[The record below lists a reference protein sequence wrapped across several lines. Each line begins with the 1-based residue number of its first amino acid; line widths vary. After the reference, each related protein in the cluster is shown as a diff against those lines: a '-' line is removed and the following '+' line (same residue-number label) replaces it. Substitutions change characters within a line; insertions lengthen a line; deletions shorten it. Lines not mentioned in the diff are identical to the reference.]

1 MSGLQRLIESLLTKK
16 DETTMEKK
24 MTFDDLKKESYL
36 LVFMLNHEASDLDP
50 FMIQVSGLNFIQY
63 GGTKNTSSLRTM
75 LQTLKRK
82 NFVINVFPGAW
93 MLTKQGKKEAEY
105 WQKKCGQEPVK
116 HVSLVEK
123 DAVEASLEDQL
134 EKARVELQMA
144 KHTNEYLDEQVQ
156 ILREENS
163 KLKEKIALVQK
174 VIS

>member
-1 MSGLQRLIESLLTKK
+1 MPKAAKK
-16 DETTMEKK
+16 PL
-24 MTFDDLKKESYL
+24 MTLDQLKKESYL

-50 FMIQVSGLNFIQY
+50 FMIQPNGLNFIQY
-63 GGTKNTSSLRTM
+63 GGTKNTSSLQSM

-105 WQKKCGQEPVK
+105 WRKKCGQEPVK
-116 HVSLVEK
+116 HVLLAEK
-123 DAVEASLEDQL
+123 DVVEDSLEDQL
-134 EKARVELQMA
+134 EKAKVELQMA
-144 KHTNEYLDEQVQ
+144 KHTNEYLDEQIQ

-174 VIS
+174 AIA